1 MKIGPVIQQLREEL
15 PNYTDKF
22 STISSVDS
30 LVTSGTTA
38 TATTTTAHGL
48 STGNQVYISG
58 AVDQAIIT
66 SLDLVDNVATART
79 ASDHGLLIDFD
90 FNTQSTDPDVRVIG
104 ANESEFNGIFELLS
118 VPNRTSFTY
127 AIQSPDAT
135 ATGTIRSF
143 DYSSYRF
150 FGAKQITVTSPT
162 EFTFTVTSGYDGDI
176 GGTILVHSAIR
187 ISGAATLDRA
197 DQSYTKYGEDQY
209 WAFVIGGTTTSSK
222 DRNILNDS
230 VATSSRGVR
239 YRLRL
244 IDDFSI
250 AVFAPSSSSISARA
264 QYDDLEDIKIN
275 LFQSLLRFVPE
286 QQYVS
291 EENFEI
297 TFFNSEIAS
306 YNTSYIV
313 GSYSFQ
319 VLQDVT
325 YGDTIKNR
333 TFFPARD
340 IDYTMGIDFDGADGD
355 DLEFSIDLDDD
366 PDF

>member
-1 MKIGPVIQQLREEL
+1 
-15 PNYTDKF
+15 
-22 STISSVDS
+22 
-30 LVTSGTTA
+30 
-38 TATTTTAHGL
+38 
-48 STGNQVYISG
+48 
-58 AVDQAIIT
+58 
-66 SLDLVDNVATART
+66 
-79 ASDHGLLIDFD
+79 
-90 FNTQSTDPDVRVIG
+90 
-104 ANESEFNGIFELLS
+104 
-118 VPNRTSFTY
+118 
-127 AIQSPDAT
+127 
-135 ATGTIRSF
+135 
-143 DYSSYRF
+143 
-150 FGAKQITVTSPT
+150 
-162 EFTFTVTSGYDGDI
+162 
-176 GGTILVHSAIR
+176 
-187 ISGAATLDRA
+187 
-197 DQSYTKYGEDQY
+197 
-209 WAFVIGGTTTSSK
+209 VIGGTTTSSK